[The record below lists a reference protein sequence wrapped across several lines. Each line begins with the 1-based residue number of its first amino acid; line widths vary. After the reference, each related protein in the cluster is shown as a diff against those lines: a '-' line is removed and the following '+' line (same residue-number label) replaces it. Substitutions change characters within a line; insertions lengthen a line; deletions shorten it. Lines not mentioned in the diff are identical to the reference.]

1 MRFLACLIAGLVL
14 AGSCRAGAE
23 TVRIAAED
31 DWPPYSSAVTT
42 GEQGA
47 QPQGFAV
54 DLVREV
60 FASQGIRVEFVTV
73 PFSRCLAYTLNGS
86 VAGCFNVGK
95 TPSNQDDFIWTP
107 TPLLVEDLGVFARV
121 DAHVQ
126 GEISLADLRHHAVGY
141 TVGYTYATELMTDP
155 HVTRYGA
162 SSDQQLLR
170 MLMARRVDY
179 ILLNR
184 LPGELR
190 INANSAFRGKVKF
203 VGKLSTDNFWLAFS
217 KSHPDGRRLSQVF
230 ERGLSDFK
238 RDGRYRSMMQAF
250 RRSQGLP

>member
-1 MRFLACLIAGLVL
+1 MRFLACLMASLVL
-14 AGSCRAGAE
+14 AGPCRAGAE

-31 DWPPYSSAVTT
+31 DWPPYVSAVA
-42 GEQGA
+42 GPQGA
-47 QPQGFAV
+47 EPQGFAV

-60 FASQGIRVEFVTV
+60 FAAQGIRVDFVTV
-73 PFSRCLAYTLNGS
+73 PFSRCLAYALNGS
-86 VAGCFNVGK
+86 VAGCFSVGK
-95 TPSNQDDFIWTP
+95 TQANQDDFIWTP
-107 TPLLVEDLGVFARV
+107 TPLLAEDLAIFARA
-121 DAHVQ
+121 DAPVR
-126 GEISLADLRHHAVGY
+126 GEIGVAELRHRTVGY
-141 TVGYTYATELMTDP
+141 TVGYTYATEVMTDP
-155 HVTRYGA
+155 LITRYGA

-170 MLMARRVDY
+170 MLVAGRVDY

-190 INANSAFRGKVKF
+190 ISANPAFRGQVKF

-217 KSHPDGRRLSQVF
+217 KTHTDGRRLSQVF

-250 RRSQGLP
+250 RRRLGLP

>member
-23 TVRIAAED
+23 TIRIAAED
-31 DWPPYSSAVTT
+31 DWPPYSSAVTVA
-42 GEQGA
+42 GQA
-47 QPQGFAV
+47 QQPQGFAV

-60 FASQGIRVEFVTV
+60 FASQGMRVEFVTV
-73 PFSRCLAYTLNGS
+73 PFSRCLVYTLNGS

-95 TPSNQDDFIWTP
+95 TQANQDDFIWTP
-107 TPLLVEDLGVFARV
+107 TPLLAEDLAVFARA
-121 DAHVQ
+121 DAPVQ
-126 GEISLADLRHHAVGY
+126 GEVGVAELRDHAVGY
-141 TVGYTYATELMTDP
+141 TMGYTYATELMTDP
-155 HVTRYGA
+155 RITRYGA

-170 MLMARRVDY
+170 MLLARRVDY

-190 INANSAFRGKVKF
+190 IQDNPAFRGKVKF
-203 VGKLSTDNFWLAFS
+203 VGKLSTDSFWLAFS
-217 KSHPDGRRLSQVF
+217 KAHPDGRRLSQVF
-230 ERGLSDFK
+230 ERGLGEFK